1 VPIKVEKLSV
11 NIMKRDLELIRQ
23 LMLAIELKDTRF
35 STESIEIDGYDSSQ
49 INYHLQLLVEA
60 ELAVGKVLNY
70 LGNERSTIVIEK
82 LSWEGCNF
90 LDDARNESVWQ
101 KTMEIVKDKGGSV
114 SVGVLIQL
122 LASVS
127 KQLVGLV

>member
-1 VPIKVEKLSV
+1 VPIEIEKLSV

-35 STESIEIDGYDSSQ
+35 STESIKIDGYNSSQ

-60 ELAVGKVLNY
+60 ELAIGEVRNY
-70 LGNERSTIVIEK
+70 WGSDRPKIVIEK

-101 KTMEIVKDKGGSV
+101 KTMEIVKDKGGSI
-114 SVGVLIQL
+114 SVGALTQL
-122 LASVS
+122 LASVA

>member
-1 VPIKVEKLSV
+1 VPIEVEKLSV

-23 LMLAIELKDTRF
+23 LMLAIKLKDTRF

-70 LGNERSTIVIEK
+70 LGSERPTIVIEK

-122 LASVS
+122 LASVA

>member
-1 VPIKVEKLSV
+1 VPIEVEKLSV

-122 LASVS
+122 LASVA

>member
-1 VPIKVEKLSV
+1 VPIEVEKLSV

-23 LMLAIELKDTRF
+23 LMLAIELRDTRF
-35 STESIEIDGYDSSQ
+35 GAESIEIDGYDSSQ
-49 INYHLQLLVEA
+49 INYHLELMIEAKLVD
-60 ELAVGKVLNY
+60 G
-70 LGNERSTIVIEK
+70 IVINQTFNRFAIIIEK

-122 LASVS
+122 LASVA

>member
-1 VPIKVEKLSV
+1 
-11 NIMKRDLELIRQ
+11 MKRDLELIRQ

-35 STESIEIDGYDSSQ
+35 SAESIEIDGYDLSQ

-70 LGNERSTIVIEK
+70 LGSERATIVIEK

-101 KTMEIVKDKGGSV
+101 RTMEIVKDKGGSV

-122 LASVS
+122 LASVA

>member
-1 VPIKVEKLSV
+1 
-11 NIMKRDLELIRQ
+11 MKRDLELIRQ
-23 LMLAIELKDTRF
+23 LMLAIELRDTRF

-49 INYHLQLLVEA
+49 INYHLKLMIEA
-60 ELAVGKVLNY
+60 ELVVGKVISQFN
-70 LGNERSTIVIEK
+70 NRTTIIIEK

-122 LASVS
+122 LASVA

>member
-1 VPIKVEKLSV
+1 
-11 NIMKRDLELIRQ
+11 MKRDLELIRQ

-35 STESIEIDGYDSSQ
+35 GAESIEIDGYDSSQ
-49 INYHLQLLVEA
+49 INYHLELMIEAKLVD
-60 ELAVGKVLNY
+60 G
-70 LGNERSTIVIEK
+70 IVISQTFNRFAIIIEK

-122 LASVS
+122 LASVA

>member
-1 VPIKVEKLSV
+1 
-11 NIMKRDLELIRQ
+11 MKRDLELIRQ
-23 LMLAIELKDTRF
+23 LMLAIESNGDDF
-35 STESIEIDGYDSSQ
+35 DAESIEIDGYDSSQ
-49 INYHLQLLVEA
+49 INYHLQLLIEA
-60 ELAVGKVLNY
+60 KLAVGEVHTFFNSD
-70 LGNERSTIVIEK
+70 RPTILIEK

-114 SVGVLIQL
+114 SVGVLTQL
-122 LASVS
+122 LTSVA

>member
-1 VPIKVEKLSV
+1 
-11 NIMKRDLELIRQ
+11 MKRDLELIRQ

-35 STESIEIDGYDSSQ
+35 SAQSIEIDGYNSSQ
-49 INYHLQLLVEA
+49 INYHLQLLIEA
-60 ELAVGKVLNY
+60 KLAIGEVRNY
-70 LGNERSTIVIEK
+70 LGSDQPTICIEK

-114 SVGVLIQL
+114 SVGVLTQL
-122 LASVS
+122 LTSVA
-127 KQLVGLV
+127 KQVFGLV

>member
-1 VPIKVEKLSV
+1 
-11 NIMKRDLELIRQ
+11 MKRDLELIRQ
-23 LMLAIELKDTRF
+23 LMLAIELKGDDF
-35 STESIEIDGYDSSQ
+35 NPENIEINGYDPSQ

-60 ELAVGKVLNY
+60 ELAVGKVLNFF
-70 LGNERSTIVIEK
+70 NSDRPTITIKK

>member
-1 VPIKVEKLSV
+1 
-11 NIMKRDLELIRQ
+11 MKRDLELIRQ

-35 STESIEIDGYDSSQ
+35 SAESIEIDGYDSSQ
-49 INYHLQLLVEA
+49 INYHLKLMIEAKLVDGR
-60 ELAVGKVLNY
+60 VINQIF
-70 LGNERSTIVIEK
+70 NQSTTIIEK

-114 SVGVLIQL
+114 SVGVLTQL
-122 LASVS
+122 LASVA

>member
-1 VPIKVEKLSV
+1 VLIEVEKLSV

-70 LGNERSTIVIEK
+70 LGSERPTIVIEK

-122 LASVS
+122 LASVA